1 MTSADFFVWRYHPA
15 MPILE
20 TLKRLLPVAADP
32 DVDRYE
38 VHTVTHPKE
47 LAMPERLPAEIRY
60 VLAVQPKRIDAFRGL
75 LERGY
80 GIAVRRT
87 EKTPER
93 LLLAIDRISHHG
105 QRNTVLPWLED
116 LLRDGVLPGFSA
128 AELEAAERKGISLY
142 GEAKLLMEN
151 RYEFRK
157 IVIVD
162 LHNRGVTEG
171 ERTLMQ
177 EANQDLLPLAM
188 DAIVHR
194 AVFDN
199 AHTRTET
206 ARAIIKALVVI
217 GPVAHGLEHL
227 LSGLGKVFAASA
239 DDVLAEIAE
248 LFALRGSGF
257 TWRQLARRSRI
268 LVPVFLA
275 ATWLAFQVEP
285 LLRSGRPG
293 SAGIAFGISAV
304 ALSLTTAIQSVF
316 LYRAAFRELA
326 AEGKVQ
332 PGPRRTLIR
341 LALRQ
346 DFLNPARLGLFLG
359 AFASPCVAAAVFVW
373 SPEWISN
380 GWILALLGSTESV
393 VAGLAVASS
402 GRVERWLFK
411 RRVERAIRAI

>member
-1 MTSADFFVWRYHPA
+1 MPDF
-15 MPILE
+15 
-20 TLKRLLPVAADP
+20 LKRLLPVAADP

-128 AELEAAERKGISLY
+128 AELEAAEKKGVSLY
-142 GEAKLLMEN
+142 GESKLLMEN
-151 RYEFRK
+151 RHEFRK
-157 IVIVD
+157 IAIID
-162 LHNRGVTEG
+162 LHNRGITDG
-171 ERTLMQ
+171 ERTLVH

-217 GPVAHGLEHL
+217 GPAAHGLEHL

-239 DDVLAEIAE
+239 DDVLAEVAE

-275 ATWLAFQVEP
+275 AVWLAFRVEP
-285 LLRSGRPG
+285 LLDAGRPG
-293 SAGIAFGISAV
+293 MAGFAFGVSAV
-304 ALSLTTAIQSVF
+304 ALSFTTAVQSIF
-316 LYRAAFRELA
+316 LYRAAFRELV
-326 AEGKVQ
+326 AEGKIQ
-332 PGPRRTLIR
+332 PGPRRTLTR
-341 LALRQ
+341 LAFRQ

-359 AFASPCVAAAVFVW
+359 ALVSPCVAAVVFVGF
-373 SPEWISN
+373 SEWTSN
-380 GWILALLGSTESV
+380 GWILALLGSVESI
-393 VAGLAVASS
+393 VAGLAVAFS
-402 GRVERWLFK
+402 GRVERWLFA
-411 RRVERAIRAI
+411 RRVERAVRAL